1 MRDERDWKQDLD
13 AFFRDKG
20 EAPRPSTTD
29 QLVRRNNEA
38 RAFIEQTVMPAFEEL
53 QVALARYGREAL
65 LSTAHKGRAAASIRV
80 RNEGR
85 DEFEYLIGVRVT
97 SERAAPYAG
106 VIPHPGWTKRPIE
119 RPLREGAQDHSV
131 SDITK
136 EEVIAHFLSSYEAHL
151 AS

>member
-1 MRDERDWKQDLD
+1 MRDWKQDLD
-13 AFFRDKG
+13 AFFRDRG
-20 EAPRPSTTD
+20 EAPRSSTTD
-29 QLVRRNNEA
+29 LLVRRNNEA
-38 RAFIEQTVMPAFEEL
+38 RTFIEQTVMPAFEEL
-53 QVALARYGREAL
+53 QVALAQYGREAL

-97 SERAAPYAG
+97 PERAVPYAEL
-106 VIPHPGWTKRPIE
+106 IPHTGWPKRPIE
-119 RPLREGAQDHSV
+119 SPLREGTQDYGV

-136 EEVIAHFLSSYEAHL
+136 EQVIAHFLSSYKAHL